1 MGTVISLASG
11 DANQP
16 RPLGARVFPDFGQQV
31 PAPDSRWGYRSQYS
45 EITFPRLTAI
55 LSAADRG
62 FTEEWAELSRRML
75 RTDSHLASVY
85 ETRLV
90 GVAGARWEIDPGTDG
105 GDPEINALAAKDCR
119 ALLEGLGDLERFFRM
134 LLDGIGVGYS
144 VHEIIYGIPRSGTL
158 RGLVV
163 PERMEWI
170 HPRRFRFD
178 EHYQI
183 YLWDDGRA
191 SSYAPRD
198 QLVQG
203 SGAWGMRLT
212 ADKYVVH
219 IPRVVPDY
227 APMSGLL
234 QTVARQ
240 WWVRQWAVKYWLMGA
255 ELAGNPRAIVNVPQ
269 ETQAALIDE
278 IKQSWEDI
286 AADGVVVIKDP
297 ANVMLQ
303 APLAQGAASVWA
315 ELADRMAADESK
327 AILGSTNNVETA
339 KNGDRATAQ
348 SQFDTTIMPRASA
361 DGRAAW
367 TTVERDIFRPFLRF
381 NAAKRYGGRMPA
393 LPRGRFI
400 LAEETQA
407 PIDQIAVSAG
417 AVTIDELRA
426 KHGLPAL
433 GKERGGDRLIA
444 PPSAAPAFSQVPAQI
459 ESPSASAAVAPAPS
473 VTASGG
479 APAASPFRA
488 ASERPWQTA
497 SRICSQG
504 ASPTSRSSSSR
515 TRAAIEPAA
524 RSRASGAPK
533 SSRSAPSSTSSQLGL
548 DFKRS

>member
-1 MGTVISLASG
+1 MGQVISLVSG
-11 DANQP
+11 DAMQP

-31 PAPDSRWGYRSQYS
+31 PDPDSRYGYRDQYS

-55 LSAADRG
+55 LSSADRG
-62 FTEEWAELSRRML
+62 FTESWAELSRRML

-90 GVAGARWEIDPGTDG
+90 GVAGARWEIDVGTDG
-105 GDPEINALAAKDCR
+105 GDDEINALAAKDCR

-144 VHEIIYGIPRSGTL
+144 VHEILWTIR
-158 RGLVV
+158 RNLVV

-178 EHYQI
+178 EHYQV

-191 SSYAPRD
+191 AGYAPRD

-212 ADKYVVH
+212 PDKYVVH

-255 ELAGNPRAIVNVPQ
+255 ELAGNPKAITSVPQ
-269 ETQAALIDE
+269 ETNAATIAE
-278 IKQSWEDI
+278 IRDAWEHI
-286 AADGVVVIKDP
+286 AADGVVVLKKP
-297 ANVMLQ
+297 AEVVLQ

-348 SQFDTTIMPRASA
+348 SQFDTTIMPRAQA

-367 TTVERDIFRPFLRF
+367 TTIERDVFRPFLRF

-393 LPRGRFI
+393 IPRGRFI
-400 LAEETQA
+400 LSEETQA
-407 PIDQIAVSAG
+407 PIDAIAVNAG

-444 PPSAAPAFSQVPAQI
+444 PPSAAPAFAQQIEIEAPAQ
-459 ESPSASAAVAPAPS
+459 PAP
-473 VTASGG
+473 GG
-479 APAASPFRA
+479 APAAAPFR
-488 ASERPWQTA
+488 STERPWQTA
-497 SRICSQG
+497 TRICSAA
-504 ASPTSRSSSSR
+504 ASQMSQSSSSK
-515 TRAAIEPAA
+515 TRAATAPAA
-524 RSRASGAPK
+524 RSRASA
-533 SSRSAPSSTSSQLGL
+533 APSSSRGAPSRTSSQLGL
-548 DFKRS
+548 DFSKR